1 VFSTWLAKRVGG
13 MVGEKNEVNRSV
25 GGGTVLCNLLKQV
38 AEVGGGYCMFVEL
51 NVFTLT
57 ASSHEIGSCRN

>member
-13 MVGEKNEVNRSV
+13 MVGEKNEVDRSV

-38 AEVGGGYCMFVEL
+38 AEVGAGIACLL
-51 NVFTLT
+51 NSTF
-57 ASSHEIGSCRN
+57 SHS